1 MFTFSKRKEFFGFK
15 NVVGFGISKKIV
27 GGKKTDQECV
37 TFFVREKIPK
47 NRLSAKDILPE
58 KIDSV
63 PTDVVKSGVFKAL
76 LRSESFG
83 GQALSRTDRMR
94 PCPGGFSIGHY
105 MITAGTLGMVVKD
118 AKTGQ
123 RLILSNNHVLANS
136 NEGKIGDSILQPGPY
151 DGGADPQD
159 LIAYLDRFV
168 PIGFGGEEGGEPD
181 CKIASVFAAFW
192 NKILERRKSNCRVK
206 VYALQEPNVVDA
218 AVAMPVYDADI
229 SDEIYG
235 LGKPS
240 GWVAPSLGMALVKSG
255 RTTEITTGEIEA
267 LEVTVQVDYGGPIA
281 TFEHQIVAGAMC
293 EGGDSGSA
301 VLTPGLKVVGLLF
314 AGSGDRNEGMT
325 VINPIESVLQL
336 LEIEI

>member
-1 MFTFSKRKEFFGFK
+1 MAKF
-15 NVVGFGISKKIV
+15 
-27 GGKKTDQECV
+27 
-37 TFFVREKIPK
+37 
-47 NRLSAKDILPE
+47 RLSAKDLLPE
-58 KIDSV
+58 KIDSM

-105 MITAGTLGMVVKD
+105 MITAGTLGMVVRD
-118 AKTGQ
+118 SKTGQ

-192 NKILERRKSNCRVK
+192 N
-206 VYALQEPNVVDA
+206 Q
-218 AVAMPVYDADI
+218 
-229 SDEIYG
+229 
-235 LGKPS
+235 
-240 GWVAPSLGMALVKSG
+240 
-255 RTTEITTGEIEA
+255 
-267 LEVTVQVDYGGPIA
+267 
-281 TFEHQIVAGAMC
+281 
-293 EGGDSGSA
+293 
-301 VLTPGLKVVGLLF
+301 
-314 AGSGDRNEGMT
+314 
-325 VINPIESVLQL
+325 
-336 LEIEI
+336 